1 MSEPIKTRLDD
12 DTADGESPSSAPNI
26 AELADCVN
34 SQPPR
39 TPSRDIPAEERT
51 MGMFCHLA
59 ALSGYVV
66 TPVFWLLG
74 PLIVWLMKKE
84 TMPFVDQEGKKA
96 INFQISVMIYATICL
111 PLCMIFIGIPLLFA
125 LGIFDLVMTIVNAM
139 KAGKGEETR
148 YPLSMNFIK

>member
-96 INFQISVMIYATICL
+96 INFQISVIIYAAICL
-111 PLCMIFIGIPLLFA
+111 PLFLVFIGIPLLIGLA
-125 LGIFDLVMTIVNAM
+125 IFNFIIVIINAI
-139 KAGKGEETR
+139 KASNGEETD
-148 YPLSMNFIK
+148 YPLTMTFIK